1 MATFAEMLKQN
12 LVNNI
17 SGTSPL
23 VPGMQGGD
31 VNNTAA
37 SSIPL
42 PSPQQQLSLVAGQ
55 SSKQTMPM
63 LPQTGPANIQAN
75 STIADPGNFQLS
87 SGSDRIGPANPYKFT
102 YNKDIAN
109 PFGMIPIASTGWK
122 PEIQSQLIG
131 LGINEI
137 PEWMKVYGVGSNYE
151 TSDLAQGVQRALN
164 IDPAGWL
171 STAGKRQNAMHNI
184 GVMRAENG
192 KIFDWRGNEI
202 EWSPENKAAAQQL
215 YLNRLTKENYGGF
228 NPLGG
233 EGLGMAFALLP
244 AALMAGYALAPAAG
258 AGAAVGEGAAAG
270 VGEAATG
277 AGAAGLGGATAAGAG
292 ETAAMGT
299 AALSA
304 GLPASVG
311 TTAAMGSVPEMIAAS
326 SAIFGSGLGSMLGE
340 LGAYGLGELGSL
352 ISGGADLFSGMDI
365 GKLIGNGTNLGNLI
379 GGGTPGGIIAAPTT
393 IQGGST
399 SAPQTSQIIPGG
411 PAFNPQSVITPAA
424 MPTSS
429 IMGAFGNSDTKEPE
443 YLKYFTSLF

>member
-1 MATFAEMLKQN
+1 MAKKPYPGS
-12 LVNNI
+12 VV
-17 SGTSPL
+17 SGSAT
-23 VPGMQGGD
+23 PGMGYVDYGGDVGIAATYNAIPGINSINQGGD
-31 VNNTAA
+31 VNNALFNTAA
-37 SSIPL
+37 LNSTPL
-42 PSPQQQLSLVAGQ
+42 YQQQEPS
-55 SSKQTMPM
+55 
-63 LPQTGPANIQAN
+63 
-75 STIADPGNFQLS
+75 F
-87 SGSDRIGPANPYKFT
+87 YHKFT
-102 YNKDIAN
+102 YDKSLSDPYA
-109 PFGMIPIASTGWK
+109 AVK
-122 PEIQSQLIG
+122 
-131 LGINEI
+131 
-137 PEWMKVYGVGSNYE
+137 
-151 TSDLAQGVQRALN
+151 TSDLGWRPDLVSQLGGYGITEIPAWMKYLGKSGRERSDLAAGIQRALN
-164 IDPAGWL
+164 IDPYAWL
-171 STAGKRQNAMHNI
+171 DTAGKRSKAMHNV
-184 GVMRAENG
+184 G
-192 KIFDWRGNEI
+192 IFKAKNNKLYGGNFNQEEI
-202 EWSPENKAAAQQL
+202 TWTPETKAAVQQA
-215 YLNRLTKENYGGF
+215 YLNRLTKPNHGGF
-228 NPLGG
+228 NVLG
-233 EGLGMAFALLP
+233 EEMAGLGIVLAP
-244 AALMAGYALAPAAG
+244 IALATGAWAAGPPAAG
-258 AGAAVGEGAAAG
+258 AVGAAEGAGVVGAEGAAA
-270 VGEAATG
+270 G